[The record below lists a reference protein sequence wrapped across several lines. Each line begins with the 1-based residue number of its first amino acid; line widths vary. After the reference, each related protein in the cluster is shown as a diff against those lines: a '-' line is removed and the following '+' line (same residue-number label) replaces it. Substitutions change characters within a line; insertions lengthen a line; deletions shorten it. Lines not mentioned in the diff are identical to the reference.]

1 MSEFQRFSEKKNLNT
16 IDELCTIIE
25 HYMRFEVDGDNFRD
39 EQHFENAVRAV
50 LEQAGFKVQPKQD
63 VKNTIASVNE
73 KYFGDVNRQIPD
85 ISIQCKDGLVF
96 LELKFKNT
104 PQKYIEDIEKIAN
117 YLRLGKCDAAGVLF
131 LDDTQYSGWEQ
142 CKKNPKY
149 YYFWQLKKK
158 A

>member
-16 IDELCTIIE
+16 IDELCAIIE
-25 HYMRFEVDGDNFRD
+25 HYMKFEVDGDNFRD

-104 PQKYIEDIEKIAN
+104 PQKYIEDIEKVAN

>member
-1 MSEFQRFSEKKNLNT
+1 MEELFKYVAKGQQKT
-16 IDELCTIIE
+16 IDDLCRVVE
-25 HYMRFEVDGDNFRD
+25 NYMRLKVDGDKFTD
-39 EQHFENAVRAV
+39 EKHFERAVRDM

-104 PQKYIEDIEKIAN
+104 PQKYIEDIEKVAN